1 MNGRR
6 SGSTRGKLIGSIPGW
21 LGVGWGG
28 GDSLC
33 GDIIF
38 LLVSGVEVLE
48 LLEAVW
54 GGGFMEGAELFK
66 T

>member
-54 GGGFMEGAELFK
+54 GGVGVHGGS
-66 T
+66 